1 MKIKMYMDVYQ
12 GWKPENAY
20 ACSNPGY
27 EIPAGFKRLS
37 FVVEIPDYFL
47 EPSVDIK
54 IPETSV
60 AVEVK
65 ND

>member
-12 GWKPENAY
+12 GWKPESAY
-20 ACSNPGY
+20 ARTNPGM

-37 FVVEIPDYFL
+37 FVVEIPDYLL

-54 IPETSV
+54 IQETSV
-60 AVEVK
+60 AREIE
-65 ND
+65 

>member
-1 MKIKMYMDVYQ
+1 MKLKLYMNIFQ

-20 ACSNPGY
+20 ACSDPSY

-37 FVVEIPDYFL
+37 FVVEIPDYIF

-54 IPETSV
+54 IQETSV
-60 AVEVK
+60 AGEVK
-65 ND
+65 